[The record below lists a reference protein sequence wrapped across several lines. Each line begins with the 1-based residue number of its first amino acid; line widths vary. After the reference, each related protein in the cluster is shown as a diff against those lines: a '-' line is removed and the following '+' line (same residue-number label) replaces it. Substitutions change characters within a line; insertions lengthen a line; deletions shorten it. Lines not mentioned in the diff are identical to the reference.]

1 MFRSILVAVDGSRF
15 AGWALDEAIELARS
29 QGARLTLIAVAAPPR
44 WRVVGPYL
52 VPFPTEEDLV
62 REAEQLVE
70 RAEARV
76 PEGVPVSTVVR
87 RGPAAKAILERVE
100 AGEHDLVV
108 MGSRGHGIACS
119 LLLGSVS
126 RDVQARSP
134 VPVLVVHSRPPTRW
148 TRPEEAVEEAFAL

>member
-29 QGARLTLIAVAAPPR
+29 EGARLTLIAVAAPPR
-44 WRVVGPYL
+44 WRGVGAGPYF
-52 VPFPTEEDLV
+52 VPFPTEDDLE
-62 REAEQLVE
+62 REAQQIVE

-76 PEGVPVSTVVR
+76 PDGIPVSTVVR

-108 MGSRGHGIACS
+108 MGSRGHGAACS
-119 LLLGSVS
+119 LLLGSVG

-134 VPVLVVHSRPPTRW
+134 VPVLVVHARPPAR
-148 TRPEEAVEEAFAL
+148 RGEVGEAILT